1 VIAGRQGIIAAIKE
15 FVAAEKKRL
24 GDLFSFSVGPKNDEN
39 SALGAPQLSIIF
51 IIVGLGAVYFLAAK
65 LGLKLAFFYP
75 SASSVW
81 PGTGIALAALLLF
94 GYRVWPGI
102 FFGAFFANLMT
113 AGSMATSLG
122 IAVGNTLEGV
132 IGAYFV
138 NRCANGRAVFDRAR
152 DTLKFSFLAATLS
165 TVVSAT
171 IGVTSLSLGG
181 FIETNDFGPIWF
193 TWWLGDAI
201 GSLLLT
207 PVLLL
212 WSINPHIRW
221 TRDQIVE
228 AILFLFSFVLIGLFI
243 FGNFTFLSRE
253 NYPLAFL
260 CMPFFIW
267 TAFRFGQRETA
278 AALIV
283 LAAIAI
289 GGTLRGYGPFV
300 RSTAE
305 ASLLVLQAFMG
316 VTAVMSL
323 VLSANVAEYRQIETR
338 LLHLAVT
345 DSLTGLANYRKF
357 ADVVDAEIKRAER
370 TERRFAILFL
380 DVDSLKLINDQ
391 FGHLTGNQALCRVAK
406 ALRESCRAI
415 DTVARFGGD
424 EFAVIL
430 PETATADAHRVAER
444 ISRRLTDDRDGPQIT
459 VSIGVAVYPTDGADK
474 ESLISAADII
484 LYKIKNRGR
493 TDVPS
498 GREGIS

>member
-1 VIAGRQGIIAAIKE
+1 VIPSRQGIIAAMKE
-15 FVAAEKKRL
+15 FAAAEKKRL
-24 GDLFSFSVGPKNDEN
+24 GDLFRLSKSFNAGEN
-39 SALGAPQLSIIF
+39 AAAGAPRFSITF
-51 IIVGLGAVYFLAAK
+51 IIIGLGALYFVAAK
-65 LGLKLAFFYP
+65 LGLRLAFFYP
-75 SASSVW
+75 SASAVW

-102 FFGAFFANLMT
+102 FFGAFFANLTT
-113 AGSMATSLG
+113 AGSMTTSLG
-122 IAVGNTLEGV
+122 IALGNTLEGL

-138 NRCANGRAVFDRAR
+138 NHCANGRAVFESAR

-171 IGVTSLSLGG
+171 IGVTSL
-181 FIETNDFGPIWF
+181 FIASFIAASDFGPIWF
-193 TWWLGDAI
+193 TWWLGDTI

-212 WSINPHIRW
+212 WSLNPRLRW
-221 TRDQIVE
+221 TRDQIFE
-228 AILFLFSFVLIGLFI
+228 ALLFLFSFVLMGWFI
-243 FGNFTFLSRE
+243 FGGFTFLSQE

-260 CMPFFIW
+260 YIPFFIW
-267 TAFRFGQRETA
+267 TAFRFGQRESA
-278 AALIV
+278 AAIIV

-300 RSTAE
+300 RPTAE

-316 VTAVMSL
+316 VTAIMSL
-323 VLSANVAEYRQIETR
+323 ALSANVAEYRQIETR

-357 ADVVDAEIKRAER
+357 ADVLDAEIKRAER

-391 FGHLTGNQALCRVAK
+391 FGHITGNQALCRVAQ
-406 ALRESCRAI
+406 ALRASCRAI

-424 EFAVIL
+424 EFAIIL

-444 ISRRLTDDRDGPQIT
+444 ISRRLADDRDGPVIT
-459 VSIGVAVYPTDGADK
+459 VSIGVAVYPNDGADK

-484 LYKIKNRGR
+484 LYKIKSRDR
-493 TDVPS
+493 ADV
-498 GREGIS
+498 

>member
-1 VIAGRQGIIAAIKE
+1 MAAIKE
-15 FVAAEKKRL
+15 FAAAEKKRL
-24 GDLFSFSVGPKNDEN
+24 GDLFRFSERFSFNDDEN
-39 SALGAPQLSIIF
+39 AAVGAPRFSIIF
-51 IIVGLGAVYFLAAK
+51 IIVGLGGLYFLAAK
-65 LGLKLAFFYP
+65 LGLKLAFLYP
-75 SASSVW
+75 SASLVW

-102 FFGAFFANLMT
+102 FFGAFSANLTT

-122 IAVGNTLEGV
+122 IAVGNTLEGL

-138 NRCANGRAVFDRAR
+138 NRYANGRAVFDRAR
-152 DTLKFSFLAATLS
+152 DTLKFLFLAAMLS

-171 IGVTSLSLGG
+171 IGVASLFMGG
-181 FIETNDFGPIWF
+181 FIEASDLGPIWF
-193 TWWLGDAI
+193 TWWLGDTI

-207 PVLLL
+207 PALLL
-212 WSINPHIRW
+212 WSINPHLRW
-221 TRDQIVE
+221 TRDQIFE

-243 FGNFTFLSRE
+243 FGGFTFLSRE

-278 AALIV
+278 AAIIV

-289 GGTLRGYGPFV
+289 GGTLRGYEPFA
-300 RSTAE
+300 RPTTE

-316 VTAVMSL
+316 VTAIMSM

-338 LLHLAVT
+338 LLHLSVT

-357 ADVVDAEIKRAER
+357 ADVLDAEIKRAER

-391 FGHLTGNQALCRVAK
+391 FGHMTGNQALCRVAK
-406 ALRESCRAI
+406 ALRASCRAI

-444 ISRRLTDDRDGPQIT
+444 ISHRLADDRDGPVIT
-459 VSIGVAVYPTDGADK
+459 ASIGIAVYPNDGADK
-474 ESLISAADII
+474 ESLISAADSI
-484 LYKIKNRGR
+484 LYKIKSRGR
-493 TDVPS
+493 TVAPS
-498 GREGIS
+498 GE